1 MKGLSRSALRKVD
14 ADIALPEG
22 TISDKRAEDLKALTV
37 VDESVYVTLREVFEG
52 TDLLADQRKMKM
64 LLKLRIDVAVA
75 WSHTRDAFIE
85 IGRALN
91 DVDRELGP
99 IERDRFRIGFR
110 RLFPFSETV
119 ASQFRAISRAVDDGH
134 LPRELV
140 PGSYGAAYQ
149 MALLTPGQREIARE
163 RGMIR
168 PDVSRDA
175 LIEFRREI
183 VAMHLREPRGLD
195 AAKLRVE
202 LARLDRLRRKTI
214 NDLLTMRRRM
224 REIRS
229 LINGTASR
237 QAE

>member
-14 ADIALPEG
+14 ADLALPEG
-22 TISDKRAEDLKALTV
+22 TIPDKRAEDIKALTV
-37 VDESVYVTLREVFEG
+37 VDESVYATLREVFEG
-52 TDLLADQRKMKM
+52 TNLLADQRKIKM
-64 LLKLRIDVAVA
+64 LLKLRTDVAVA
-75 WSHTRDAFIE
+75 WNQTRDAFIE

-91 DVDRELGP
+91 DVDREFDLV
-99 IERDRFRIGFR
+99 ERDRFRIGFR

-119 ASQFRAISRAVDDGH
+119 ASQFRVISRAVDDGH

-149 MALLTPGQREIARE
+149 MALLTPAQREIARE

-183 VAMHLREPRGLD
+183 VAVQPCDPRGID
-195 AAKLRVE
+195 TTKLRAE
-202 LARLDRLRRKTI
+202 LARLDRQRRKVI

-224 REIRS
+224 REIRW
-229 LINGTASR
+229 LINSTALGE
-237 QAE
+237 AE